1 MADRNPDANI
11 LQNEFKV
18 KSDDGNE
25 TTARRKGANPKNS
38 EEYLKA
44 IYDLLKDSTKSSQ
57 SSAKRKQS
65 DIDVDNI
72 FRNKHAFKNSGKG
85 VLDGFEDALK
95 EQILGDNFKKEVS
108 KSLSGF
114 ADSLGVSV
122 KDLPN
127 GIGQKLGKDLFTE
140 LGKSKAGAKVANTF
154 TKAGSQ
160 AASAITGG
168 LSTATKVIKGGGSVL
183 SAGVKGLG
191 TAAAAVGPEL
201 LAIGAAAAVVT
212 VGLLAIDPALEGFVN
227 YAKTALKTMNRDN
240 DQRKKNTELMK
251 KRLEAD
257 VNTLVE
263 QPFAILKQSAQE
275 VYDAWDKN
283 VRLINATQGYNK
295 SDLQNL
301 MSNYASRL
309 RSEGLDDVISGTSII
324 DNLASVLQSGLS
336 GRVAEEFAYL
346 ATKLNAEI
354 PTQDFFNYADTYA
367 SLAANAIKNGASQS
381 EAISYANSQLEQ
393 FASDILY
400 ASRQLSGGF
409 STGLKNASTL
419 FEQSTKIATA
429 AKTGNASQIAG
440 VLTSVSAIV
449 GAIAPDLTDSITS
462 AIYDTATGGNTS
474 QIVALR
480 SLAGI
485 NASNTEFLQ
494 QLARDPQGVFSTLF
508 SNLANL
514 QNMSN
519 SNYME
524 VAEGLSDVFGISSEA
539 FQRIDFNYLAKAISQ
554 MNLNNASLSENLEHL
569 ASGQTTTTTE
579 QLKMQQINKYLIDEG
594 LSYVLDNEATRAIQE
609 HMWDEQLARQMT
621 EAEYAVN
628 LQGSALDYLESIVHT
643 ISNLLKLLNPYYAIA
658 NGVSNL
664 AKTAIAANKQRDAV
678 KTLLKASNV
687 GSANART
694 FYNLSTPGIDAGL
707 TSGLISMM
715 YGLKVSSGT
724 SSSLQ
729 RRVRSAYGWGTLSK
743 SQAAAIQGHV
753 ASPYTFTD
761 TSVASGTSLSSSAV
775 SSARV
780 EKMLAT
786 MESMASAQN
795 KDKSYKYSYS
805 DWAKT
810 ARRYGISNLDEALEA
825 AGYSTSDVKY
835 QYEQYQT
842 LSAAK
847 QQQERLDKEEE
858 TWDMLLTNVPDIDT
872 LIKNSIVPKLESIGV
887 DLNKFLTQWI
897 NYYVKHTAYLEAT
910 RYKSS
915 DYDKI
920 RKKEKKG
927 SDSIVAKLANTL
939 TSNLVDIKDP
949 TVQTNVLLAEMLKVL
964 TTIMQQNNNKT
975 TSTELADSL
984 KGLSLGLLK

>member
-44 IYDLLKDSTKSSQ
+44 IYDLLKDSTRSSQ

-168 LSTATKVIKGGGSVL
+168 LSTATKVIKDGGSVL

-201 LAIGAAAAVVT
+201 LAVGAAAAVVT
-212 VGLLAIDPALEGFVN
+212 LGLLAIDPALEGFVN

-449 GAIAPDLTDSITS
+449 GAVAPDLTDSITS

-514 QNMSN
+514 QNMSK

-554 MNLNNASLSENLEHL
+554 MNLNNSSLSENLEHL

-643 ISNLLKLLNPYYAIA
+643 ISNLLKLLRPGYAIA
-658 NGVSNL
+658 IGISNL
-664 AKTAIAANKQRDAV
+664 EKTAKAAVQKRAEV
-678 KTLLKASNV
+678 AATLAASNV
-687 GSANART
+687 GAPNLKT
-694 FYNLSTPGIDAGL
+694 FTQLTTPGITSML
-707 TSGLISMM
+707 TDSLIASMVK
-715 YGLKVSSGT
+715 LKLPYLGSTKQRSVSS
-724 SSSLQ
+724 S
-729 RRVRSAYGWGTLSK
+729 YKWGTISK
-743 SQAAAIQGHV
+743 SQAAAIQGHI

-761 TSVASGTSLSSSAV
+761 TSVASGTSLSSSAA

-847 QQQERLDKEEE
+847 QQQERLEKEEE

>member
-25 TTARRKGANPKNS
+25 TTARRKGSNPKNS

-44 IYDLLKDSTKSSQ
+44 IYDLLKDSTISSQ

-95 EQILGDNFKKEVS
+95 KQILGDNFKKEVS

-140 LGKSKAGAKVANTF
+140 LGKSKAGAIVANTF

-168 LSTATKVIKGGGSVL
+168 LSTATKVIKDGGSVL

-201 LAIGAAAAVVT
+201 LAAGAAAAVVT
-212 VGLLAIDPALEGFVN
+212 LGLLAIDPALEGFVN
-227 YAKTALKTMNRDN
+227 YAKTALKTMNKDN

-449 GAIAPDLTDSITS
+449 GAVAPDLTDSITS

-514 QNMSN
+514 QNMSK

-554 MNLNNASLSENLEHL
+554 MNLNNSSLSENLEHL

-643 ISNLLKLLNPYYAIA
+643 ISNLMKLLVPGYAIA
-658 NGVSNL
+658 RGISNL
-664 AKTAIAANKQRDAV
+664 EKTAKAAVQKRAEV
-678 KTLLKASNV
+678 AATLAASNV
-687 GSANART
+687 GAPNLKT
-694 FYNLSTPGIDAGL
+694 FTQLTTPGITSML
-707 TSGLISMM
+707 TDSLIASMVK
-715 YGLKVSSGT
+715 LKLPYLGITKQRSVSS
-724 SSSLQ
+724 SY
-729 RRVRSAYGWGTLSK
+729 RWGTISK

-761 TSVASGTSLSSSAV
+761 TSVASGTSLSSSAA

-842 LSAAK
+842 MSAAK